1 MKKLV
6 LLAGAMMIVA
16 MPALA
21 GGQGE
26 KCSSD
31 MQTCMAHWSKV
42 QNKGW
47 TGLKTDQSDGGAI
60 AVKAVQSGSPAAA
73 AGFQVGDVMV
83 AMNGVSF
90 ADKEA
95 IKKAKGDWKVGQSV
109 SYTVKRAGAEK
120 TIAVTLA
127 SMPEEVFAAMVGNH
141 MIENHFP
148 TETASASS
156 TEAASATKAVKE
168 DKK

>member
-16 MPALA
+16 LPVMA
-21 GGQGE
+21 GSQGE
-26 KCSSD
+26 KCSAD
-31 MQTCMAHWSKV
+31 LQTCMAHWSKA

-47 TGLKTDQSDGGAI
+47 SGLKTDMADGGAI
-60 AVKAVQSGSPAAA
+60 AVKEVQSGSPAAA

-90 ADKEA
+90 ADKDA
-95 IKKAKGDWKVGQSV
+95 IKQAKGDWKVGQKV
-109 SYTVKRAGAEK
+109 SYTVKRGGAEK

-127 SMPEEVFAAMVGNH
+127 SMPEAVFASMVGNH
-141 MIENHFP
+141 MITNHFP
-148 TETASASS
+148 TETASASDA
-156 TEAASATKAVKE
+156 EAASATKAVKE
-168 DKK
+168 EKK